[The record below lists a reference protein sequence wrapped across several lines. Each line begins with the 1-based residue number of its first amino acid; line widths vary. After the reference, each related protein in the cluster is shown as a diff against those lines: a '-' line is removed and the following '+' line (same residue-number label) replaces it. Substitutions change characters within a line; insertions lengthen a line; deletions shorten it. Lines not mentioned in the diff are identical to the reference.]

1 MWLLPV
7 FSPLAR
13 LLVHG
18 FYRLS
23 VDGGRVPSTG
33 PALLLANHP
42 NALLD
47 PAMVVAVAGR
57 PVRFLAKA
65 PLFSDPLLG
74 WIIRG
79 SGSLPVFR
87 QQDDPAA
94 MGQNQDTFRAVHQ
107 ALAGGSAVG
116 IFPEGIS
123 HSDPAMVPLKTG
135 AARMALRAAALRGE
149 RAFPLIPIGLSLREK
164 ETFRTEAVA
173 IVGVPVAWDDLAA
186 AGDGDADVV
195 RALTQRI
202 EAALHDVTVNVD
214 AWEDAPLVAAAEEI
228 WAAECGASAAPG
240 PRVERQATVAERLS
254 ALRHEGDAR
263 WEPLAREVRQ
273 HARTLRV
280 LGMRPNELRED
291 ADPRVAAEWVARQ
304 LAFFGLGAPLA
315 VLGTVLFYLPYRLV
329 GFVEAKAR
337 PTRDARATYKLLI
350 GLVIGVVWTLLLA
363 GFAGWRVGWMAG
375 LAALVVLPVLARV
388 TVHVLDRWARA
399 TGELRRFLLR
409 TRRRAALAEVRERQR
424 RLAARLDALWE
435 SVRA

>member
-13 LLVHG
+13 LLVRG
-18 FYRLS
+18 FYRMS
-23 VDGGRVPSTG
+23 VDGERVPATG

-42 NALLD
+42 NALID

-74 WIIRG
+74 WLIRG

-94 MGQNQDTFRAVHQ
+94 MGQNQDTFRAVHR
-107 ALAGGSAVG
+107 ALADGSAVG
-116 IFPEGIS
+116 IFPEGTS
-123 HSDPAMVPLKTG
+123 HSEPAMVPLRTG
-135 AARMALRAAALRGE
+135 AARMALGAAALLGG
-149 RAFPLIPIGLSLREK
+149 RAFPLVPIGLSLREK
-164 ETFRTEAVA
+164 ETFRTDAVA
-173 IVGVPVAWDDLAA
+173 VIGAPVAWDDLAG
-186 AGDGDADVV
+186 AGDGDADAV
-195 RALTQRI
+195 RALTQRMQ
-202 EAALHDVTVNVD
+202 EALHDVTVNVD
-214 AWEDAPLVAAAEEI
+214 AWEDAPLVATAEEI
-228 WAAECGASAAPG
+228 WAAERGAEPAPG
-240 PRVERQATVAERLS
+240 ARVERQAAVAERLS
-254 ALRHEGDAR
+254 ALRREGDAR

-280 LGMRPNELRED
+280 LGMRPGELRAD

-315 VLGTVLFYLPYRLV
+315 TVGTVLFYLPYRLV
-329 GFVEAKAR
+329 GVVEAKAR

-350 GLVIGVVWTLLLA
+350 GLVLGVVWTLLLA
-363 GFAGWRVGWMAG
+363 GLAAWRLGWLAG
-375 LAALVVLPVLARV
+375 LAALVVLPVVARV
-388 TVHVLDRWARA
+388 TVHVYDRWARA